1 MVEKIPL
8 ASGGRGVRFRP
19 GPMKSPWIIASLLTL
34 LPVPWAA
41 ALPPEVT
48 VTAPARLELLNQ
60 GKPAGSVALRVG
72 ETLAVVDTA
81 GEHVLVRYRNLN
93 GRVLAAH
100 TNLPR
105 EGEPVVVAAPPPAP
119 VVPAPAPPVAALPA
133 LAPVAAPSAVARSE
147 YVPGGAIAR
156 SLAGKLVALQGGGLR
171 PWEPARLAGVKF
183 FGIYFSAGW
192 CGPCRRF
199 TPELIDAYGKIR
211 ALYPEFEVILVNRD
225 KSPADMAAYV
235 REDKMPW
242 PALEWSAAASTR
254 EIMRYAGSGIPCL
267 VLVDAEGKVLSDSY
281 RWGRYVGPD
290 AVLEDTWKVL
300 RDYRRKNPRPR
311 T

>member
-1 MVEKIPL
+1 
-8 ASGGRGVRFRP
+8 
-19 GPMKSPWIIASLLTL
+19 MKSPWIIASLLTL
-34 LPVPWAA
+34 LTVPWAV

-105 EGEPVVVAAPPPAP
+105 AEEPAAALPAPPPAP
-119 VVPAPAPPVAALPA
+119 VAAVRPPPAPKVAPAPV
-133 LAPVAAPSAVARSE
+133 APSEDVPTGAV
-147 YVPGGAIAR
+147 AR

-171 PWEPARLAGVKF
+171 PWEPAQLAGVKF

-192 CGPCRRF
+192 CGPCRQF

-225 KSPADMAAYV
+225 KSPADMVAYL
-235 REDKMPW
+235 REEKVPW
-242 PALEWSAAASTR
+242 PALEWSATASTR
-254 EIMRYAGSGIPCL
+254 EITRYAGSGIPCL

-290 AVLEDTWKVL
+290 AVVADTWKVL
-300 RDYRRKNPRPR
+300 RDYRRQNPRPKS
-311 T
+311 